1 MGGTEDW
8 RRQRSAMASL
18 AFHLSFL
25 LFFAS
30 FIIPTSCDAESLNSI
45 KPAALFVFGDSLFD
59 SGNNQFVDGSR
70 PSPTNYWP
78 YGETFFEHPTGR
90 VCDGRIVPDFIALF
104 ANLPILSPYLQP
116 GEHDFTDGTN
126 FASAGSGVLDGT
138 QPGTINL
145 NTQLSY
151 FKNVKKWLRQKLG
164 DEEARKMLMNAV
176 YLFST
181 GGNDYF
187 SLSSKD
193 PNATQS
199 YQGEYVGMVIGNL
212 TNVLKEIYK
221 IGGRKIAFQN
231 VGPLGCTPGTK
242 ATDPSLGEGCAEL
255 PMALARQHNR
265 MLSNTLNKLE
275 RELPGFKYSIFD
287 YYNSLNDRILNP
299 SKYGFKE
306 GKVACCGSGPYR
318 GKNCGGNNGTAEYEL
333 CSNPSEYVWFDMA
346 HTTEGANW
354 QLAKLMWSG
363 SPKVTGPC
371 NLKQLFLNLYDYQ
384 IL

>member
-1 MGGTEDW
+1 
-8 RRQRSAMASL
+8 MASL
-18 AFHLSFL
+18 TLQL

-30 FIIPTSCDAESLNSI
+30 LVIPRSCYADAESI

-59 SGNNQFVDGSR
+59 SGNNQYIDGSR
-70 PSPTNYWP
+70 QSPTNCWP

-104 ANLPILSPYLQP
+104 AKLPILSPYLQP

-126 FASAGSGVLDGT
+126 FASAGSGVLDDT
-138 QPGTINL
+138 HAGTINL

-164 DEEARKMLMNAV
+164 DEETKKMLMNAV
-176 YLFST
+176 YLFSA

-187 SLSSKD
+187 SLSSKN

-199 YQGEYVGMVIGNL
+199 YQREYVGMVIGNL
-212 TNVLKEIYK
+212 TNVLKEIYR

-231 VGPLGCTPGTK
+231 AGPLGCTPGTK
-242 ATDPSLGEGCAEL
+242 AMDPSLGGECVEL

-265 MLSNTLNKLE
+265 MLSNTLKKLE
-275 RELPGFKYSIFD
+275 SELPGFKYSIFD
-287 YYNSLNDRILNP
+287 YYNSLHDRIFNP

-306 GKVACCGSGPYR
+306 GKAACCGSGPYR
-318 GKNCGGNNGTAEYEL
+318 GKNCGGNNGTTEYEL
-333 CSNPSEYVWFDMA
+333 CSNPNEYVWFDMA

-354 QLAKLMWSG
+354 QLAKLLWSG
-363 SPKVTGPC
+363 SPKVTGPY
-371 NLKQLFLNLYDYQ
+371 NLKQLLLNVYDYE
-384 IL
+384 IF